1 MRKGLLA
8 AVPLLLALGALV
20 ALVPPASAS
29 QLIDRG
35 IKNATLAVNSKGE
48 ALITYRAS
56 TGKTR
61 YVLAWGAVNALQPT
75 PGGHQVHFDVDYGG
89 GWGKYHKTYW
99 KTFQNGCK
107 PYDGP
112 TLSYVVAAC
121 KAQDGSYW
129 ALQSWDVF
137 YPDLGFSPW
146 MHSQSTALTLSHWT
160 GPLAQVDA
168 HVNWVYGGQS
178 RQLFG
183 TFSYDGKPVFGYK
196 STEFGA
202 PLDSF
207 GRLVYVDTFDAPKYG
222 PGWKRENSFVAHT
235 GSGGFCY
242 GFTPNN
248 PLHGGYAHPPGYS
261 GGLRGP
267 GVGKEYRV
275 SGEGPGV
282 TPDVSVLVPDVG
294 AWNASDPK
302 KVAAEDAANTLLD
315 QLAIPGC
322 GQH

>member
-1 MRKGLLA
+1 MRGGLI
-8 AVPLLLALGALV
+8 AVLLLLPGFV
-20 ALVPPASAS
+20 APASAS

-35 IKNATLAVNSKGE
+35 TTDATLEVDAKGE
-48 ALITYRAS
+48 ALITYCAA

-61 YVLAWGAVNALQPT
+61 NVLAWGAANAIQPT
-75 PGGHQVHFDVDYGG
+75 PGGHQVHLDVDYGG
-89 GWGKYHKTYW
+89 GSGKYHTTYW
-99 KTFQNGCK
+99 KTFANARK

-112 TLSYVVAAC
+112 ALPYVVAAC
-121 KAQDGSYW
+121 KAPDGSYC

-160 GPLAQVDA
+160 GPLAQLDV
-168 HVNWVYGGQS
+168 HVNWSYGGRF

-183 TFSYDGKPVFGYK
+183 TYSHDRKPVFGYR
-196 STEFGA
+196 TTQFGA
-202 PLDSF
+202 PIDSF

-222 PGWKRENSFVAHT
+222 AGWKRENSFTAHS

-242 GFTPNN
+242 GFTANDA
-248 PLHGGYAHPPGYS
+248 LHGGYAHPSGYA

-282 TPDVSVLVPDVG
+282 TPDVSVLVTDPG
-294 AWNASDPK
+294 TWNAKDAK
-302 KVAAEDAANTLLD
+302 KVALEDQANTQPD

-322 GQH
+322 GTH